1 MAIHLPYGGSSAHRT
16 IGCPGWLKKSEN
28 LPPRPAGAAA
38 IEGSMHH
45 QVMEHAVRATLTPED
60 FIGMVYA
67 EPGTDITRTY
77 TVDDVDL
84 TNIAFHA
91 THTLLDD
98 LDIDIIEVEP
108 FVQLVPG
115 VAGGSIDLL
124 GLSSDETTL
133 LIADYKFGSV
143 AVPVEESPNLALYA
157 ISARH
162 DSFTADL
169 FDKVERIVFAIIQP
183 RVTGVVKTWETNT
196 VFLELFEARFKQAM
210 ELDHLSPGAWCNWC
224 PAAPYCEAKRGQV
237 MAANL
242 LSKDKQDELN
252 AAAAMVT
259 EIETWVKAVKE
270 EIYLQMIRGVPVDGW
285 KVVQKRPT
293 TKWTDEAGARAFL
306 KSKRIAAKSITK
318 PAATM
323 TPIQVA
329 EVLRKKGHA
338 YDLSNFIVSE
348 SSGTTAAT
356 LDDQR
361 DAVIV
366 GDVQGE
372 LKDMME

>member
-1 MAIHLPYGGSSAHRT
+1 MTIHLPYGGSSAHRT

-28 LPPRPAGAAA
+28 LPPKPPSDAAV
-38 IEGSMHH
+38 EGSMHH

-60 FIGMVYA
+60 LIGMVYA
-67 EPGTDITRTY
+67 EPGTDITRIY
-77 TVDDVDL
+77 TADDVDL
-84 TNIAFHA
+84 TNIAFKA
-91 THTLLDD
+91 MNELLDE

-124 GLSSDETTL
+124 GLSSDERTL
-133 LIADYKFGSV
+133 LIADYKFGNV
-143 AVPVEESPNLALYA
+143 AVPVKESPNLALYA
-157 ISARH
+157 VSARH
-162 DSFTADL
+162 DSWTTDL
-169 FDKVERIVFAIIQP
+169 FDKVEKIVFAIIQP
-183 RVTGVVKTWETNT
+183 RVKGVVKTWETT
-196 VFLELFEARFKQAM
+196 PAFLDSFETQFKQAM

-224 PAAPYCEAKRGQV
+224 PAAPYCEVKRGQV

-242 LSKDKQDELN
+242 LSRDKQDELN

-270 EIYLQMIRGVPVDGW
+270 EIYLQMIRGVPVSGW
-285 KVVQKRPT
+285 KIVQKRPT

-306 KSKRIAAKSITK
+306 KSKRIAVKAIVK
-318 PAATM
+318 PAAIM

-329 EVLRKKGHA
+329 AILKKKGRE
-338 YDLSNFIVSE
+338 YDLSSFIISE
-348 SSGTTAAT
+348 SSGTTIAVEN
-356 LDDQR
+356 DQR
-361 DAVIV
+361 EAVIV

-372 LKDMME
+372 LKKMME

>member
-1 MAIHLPYGGSSAHRT
+1 
-16 IGCPGWLKKSEN
+16 
-28 LPPRPAGAAA
+28 
-38 IEGSMHH
+38 MHH
-45 QVMEHAVRATLTPED
+45 QVMEHAIRATLTPED

-67 EPGTDITRTY
+67 EPGTDFTRIY
-77 TVDDVDL
+77 EASDVDL

-91 THTLLDD
+91 THRLLDD

-133 LIADYKFGSV
+133 LIADYKFGS
-143 AVPVEESPNLALYA
+143 APVSVEGSPNLALYA

-162 DSFTADL
+162 DSFTSDL
-169 FDKVERIVFAIIQP
+169 FDKVERIVFAVIQP
-183 RVTGVVKTWETNT
+183 RVKGVVTLWETNT
-196 VFLELFEARFKQAM
+196 VFLELFETRFRAAM
-210 ELDHLSPGAWCNWC
+210 DRDYLSPGSHCQWC
-224 PAAPYCEAKRGQV
+224 PAAPFCDTKRASV

-242 LSKDKQDELN
+242 LGVKDQDQLN
-252 AAAAMVT
+252 AAAAMV
-259 EIETWVKAVKE
+259 EEVETWVKAVKE
-270 EIYLQMIRGVPVDGW
+270 EIYLQMTRGVPVKGW

-318 PAATM
+318 PAATL
-323 TPIQVA
+323 TPKQVA
-329 EVLRKKGHA
+329 EVLRKRGHA

-348 SSGTTAAT
+348 SSGTTIAT
-356 LDDQR
+356 LDDPR

-372 LKDMME
+372 LRDMMK

>member
-1 MAIHLPYGGSSAHRT
+1 
-16 IGCPGWLKKSEN
+16 
-28 LPPRPAGAAA
+28 
-38 IEGSMHH
+38 
-45 QVMEHAVRATLTPED
+45 MEHAVRATLTPED

-67 EPGTDITRTY
+67 EPGTDTTRIY
-77 TVDDVDL
+77 EASDVDL

-91 THTLLDD
+91 THRLLDD
-98 LDIDIIEVEP
+98 LDIDILEVEP
-108 FVQLVPG
+108 FVELVPG

-124 GLSSDETTL
+124 GLSSDATTL

-183 RVTGVVKTWETNT
+183 RVKGVVKTWETNT

-210 ELDHLSPGAWCNWC
+210 ELEHLASGAWCNWC
-224 PAAPYCEAKRGQV
+224 PAAPYCEVKRGQA

-252 AAAAMVT
+252 AAAAVV
-259 EIETWVKAVKE
+259 EEVETWVKAVKE
-270 EIYLQMIRGVPVDGW
+270 EIYLQMNRGVPVNGW

-306 KSKRIAAKSITK
+306 KSKRIAAKAITK

-329 EVLRKKGHA
+329 EVLRKKGHE
-338 YDLSNFIVSE
+338 YDLSSFIVSE

-356 LDDQR
+356 LDDTR

-366 GDVQGE
+366 GDVQGA
-372 LKDMME
+372 LKDMMK